1 MRTEVVVIGA
11 GQAGLSAAYYLAR
24 TGLTDFVV
32 LDDADYPGGAW
43 QHRWP
48 TLTVGQA
55 HDLNSLPGMPL
66 LETDPTE
73 PVSVAIARYFAAYE
87 HEVGLRVER
96 PVRVR
101 AVRDAT
107 PEEADGETD
116 LLAVETDRGTW
127 LTRGLVN
134 ATGTWQKPF
143 WPAYPGQWSFAGQQM
158 HSRDYRQAEDFTGQH
173 VVVVGG
179 GASAVQLLLEIARV
193 TTTTWVTRRPPVW
206 GNPDFDEVS
215 RRAAVERVEERTRA
229 GLPPMSVV
237 SVTGLPLTPEYRRGL
252 DSGVLDRLPMF
263 ERVVPDSVVWAP
275 EDVPPAPEHLAAG
288 AILWATG
295 YRSSLDHLAPLHL
308 RAAGG
313 GIVMDG
319 PEVVI
324 DPRVQLVGYGPSA
337 STIGAPRAGRA
348 AVRNLRRLLGF

>member
-1 MRTEVVVIGA
+1 VRTEVVVIGA
-11 GQAGLSAAYYLAR
+11 GQAGLSAAYHLGR

-32 LDDADYPGGAW
+32 LDDAERPGGAW

-66 LETDPTE
+66 SESDPTE
-73 PVSVAIARYFAAYE
+73 PVSVAVARYFAAYE

-107 PEEADGETD
+107 PDEAQGETD

-127 LTRGLVN
+127 LTRGVVS
-134 ATGTWQKPF
+134 ATGTWQKPL
-143 WPAYPGQWSFAGQQM
+143 WPTYPGQWSFAGQQM
-158 HSRDYRQAEDFTGQH
+158 HSRDYRRAEDFTGQH

-179 GASAVQLLLEIARV
+179 GASAVELILEIARV

-206 GNPDFDEVS
+206 GNPYVDEES
-215 RRAAVERVEERTRA
+215 RRAVVERVEERTRA
-229 GLPPMSVV
+229 GLPPLSVV
-237 SVTGLPLTPEYRRGL
+237 SVAGLPLTPEYRRALDAGL
-252 DSGVLDRLPMF
+252 LERLPMF
-263 ERVVPDSVVWAP
+263 ERVVPDGVVWAP
-275 EDVPPAPEHLAAG
+275 EAVPPAPEHLAAG
-288 AILWATG
+288 AIVWATG
-295 YRSSLDHLAPLHL
+295 FRSSLDHLAPLRL

-319 PEVVI
+319 PEVVA

-337 STIGAPRAGRA
+337 GTAGATRAARA
-348 AVRNLRRLLGF
+348 AVRNLRRHLAF

>member
-11 GQAGLSAAYYLAR
+11 GQAGLSAAYHLAR

-66 LETDPTE
+66 SETDPTE

-134 ATGTWQKPF
+134 ATGTWQKPSG
-143 WPAYPGQWSFAGQQM
+143 P
-158 HSRDYRQAEDFTGQH
+158 
-173 VVVVGG
+173 
-179 GASAVQLLLEIARV
+179 
-193 TTTTWVTRRPPVW
+193 
-206 GNPDFDEVS
+206 
-215 RRAAVERVEERTRA
+215 RTRGSGRSPASRCTA
-229 GLPPMSVV
+229 GT
-237 SVTGLPLTPEYRRGL
+237 TGRPRTSPGSTWSS
-252 DSGVLDRLPMF
+252 SG
-263 ERVVPDSVVWAP
+263 A
-275 EDVPPAPEHLAAG
+275 
-288 AILWATG
+288 
-295 YRSSLDHLAPLHL
+295 APLPYSCSWRS
-308 RAAGG
+308 RAS
-313 GIVMDG
+313 
-319 PEVVI
+319 
-324 DPRVQLVGYGPSA
+324 PR
-337 STIGAPRAGRA
+337 PRG
-348 AVRNLRRLLGF
+348 

>member
-11 GQAGLSAAYYLAR
+11 GQAGLSAAYYLTR

-32 LDDADYPGGAW
+32 LDDADRPGGAW

-55 HDLNSLPGMPL
+55 HDLNSLPDMPL
-66 LETDPTE
+66 SEPDPTE
-73 PVSVAIARYFAAYE
+73 PVSVAFARYFAAFE
-87 HEVGLRVER
+87 HEVGLQVER

-101 AVRDAT
+101 GVRDAT
-107 PEEADGETD
+107 PEEAGGETG
-116 LLAVETDRGTW
+116 LLAVEADRGTL
-127 LTRGLVN
+127 LTRAVVN

-143 WPAYPGQWSFAGQQM
+143 WPAYPGQWSFDGLQM
-158 HSRDYRQAEDFTGQH
+158 HSRDYRQAEDFAGLH

-179 GASAVQLLLEIARV
+179 GASAVQLLLEVARV
-193 TTTTWVTRRPPVW
+193 ATTTWVTRRPPVW
-206 GNPDFDEVS
+206 GNPDLDDES
-215 RRAAVERVEERTRA
+215 RRAAVERVEEQARA

-237 SVTGLPLTPEYRRGL
+237 SVTGLPLTPEYRRALDAGL
-252 DSGVLDRLPMF
+252 LERLPMF
-263 ERVVPDSVVWAP
+263 ERVVPGGVVWAP
-275 EDVPPAPEHLAAG
+275 EAVPPAPEHLAAG

-295 YRSSLDHLAPLHL
+295 YRSSLDHLAPLRL
-308 RAAGG
+308 RAPGG
-313 GIVMDG
+313 GIVMEG
-319 PEVVI
+319 PEVVA

-337 STIGAPRAGRA
+337 STGGAPRAART